1 MDNVR
6 DSGCS
11 AHGGVGSRGSEPAR
25 LCCALTRLSRALAV
39 SVPRNEMRMVL
50 ARGFCESRGFLNK
63 ESEWRSEDGA
73 S

>member
-1 MDNVR
+1 MGNVR
-6 DSGCS
+6 DPYCS
-11 AHGGVGSRGSEPAR
+11 SHGGGSSPGTEPAR
-25 LCCALTRLSRALAV
+25 LCCALTRLSRALAA

-50 ARGFCESRGFLNK
+50 ARGFCDSQGFLNE

>member
-6 DSGCS
+6 DTGCR
-11 AHGGVGSRGSEPAR
+11 AHGRIVSGEPTR
-25 LCCALTRLSRALAV
+25 LCCALTRLSRALAA
-39 SVPRNEMRMVL
+39 SVPRIETRMVL
-50 ARGFCESRGFLNK
+50 ARGFCDSQGFLNE

>member
-1 MDNVR
+1 MDNVIDR
-6 DSGCS
+6 DCSTHSGTGF
-11 AHGGVGSRGSEPAR
+11 HGSEPAR

-39 SVPRNEMRMVL
+39 SVPRNELRMVL
-50 ARGFCESRGFLNK
+50 ARGFCDSQGFLNE